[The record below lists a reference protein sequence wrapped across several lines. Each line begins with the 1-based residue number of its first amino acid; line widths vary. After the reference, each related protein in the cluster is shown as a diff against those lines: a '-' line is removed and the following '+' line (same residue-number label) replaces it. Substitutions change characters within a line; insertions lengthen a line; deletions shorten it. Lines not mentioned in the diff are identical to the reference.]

1 MLISLELIKMV
12 NELISVYPAS
22 VTRLCT
28 TPYRN
33 EAIVK
38 GAKSSKHLTG
48 EAIDLVFDQ
57 SATLLPAA
65 KLARQIGFG
74 GIEVDYSNNHLHLDI
89 RPDPFWHEVRLAGKK
104 YSLTEY
110 LTKLSE
116 ESTTNPSI

>member
-1 MLISLELIKMV
+1 MQISLVLIDKL
-12 NELISVYPAS
+12 NQLLALYPAS

-48 EAIDLVFDQ
+48 EAVDLVFDQ
-57 SATLLPAA
+57 TSTLLPAA
-65 KLARQIGFG
+65 RYAVTLGFG

-89 RPDPFWHEVRLAGKK
+89 REVLWHEVRLAGKK
-104 YSLTEY
+104 YTLKEY
-110 LTKLSE
+110 LTRLENGSI
-116 ESTTNPSI
+116 TNFSI

>member
-1 MLISLELIKMV
+1 MQISLELIDKL
-12 NELISVYPAS
+12 NQLLALYPAS

-48 EAIDLVFDQ
+48 EAVDLVFDQ
-57 SATLLPAA
+57 TSTLLPAA
-65 KLARQIGFG
+65 RYAVTLGFG

-89 RPDPFWHEVRLAGKK
+89 REVLWHEVRLAGKK
-104 YSLTEY
+104 YTLKEY
-110 LTKLSE
+110 LTRLENGSI
-116 ESTTNPSI
+116 TNFSI